1 MTAPSRR
8 AALRVLQRLRGSST
22 TLAEI
27 LVHERDQ
34 LSDPRDRALTTEIA
48 SGTVRRRAAIDAVLS
63 ATSTR
68 PLDRLDPIVLDILRM
83 STYQLLHLDRLP
95 ARAVV
100 DDAVALTKE
109 ARFKSASGFV
119 NAVLRKVDAA
129 RDRLPLPERP
139 HLSGANHPEDKDAAI
154 AYLSVTLSHPAWL
167 VSRWLERHGF
177 EATERWAR
185 FNNQPAPLT
194 LRTNVLATSRARLI
208 DALREEGL
216 DVEPTARA
224 SEGLVVRNGNPF
236 GGETARRG
244 WFVAQDEAS
253 QLVGEL
259 AGLFV
264 GSCSLDAC
272 AAPGGK
278 TLILA
283 AAAASRP
290 AQIVATDRRR
300 RRVHVLRDTVERGAP
315 GKVSIAQVDLRTALP
330 FHDIFDLVLIDAPC
344 SGLGTFRREP
354 DIKWRR
360 SPGDIAGFASAQRR
374 MLDIASSVVKPG
386 GYLVYATCSS
396 EPEENEH
403 VAEAFLDEHGVFRAV
418 LPEPTRLTP
427 GLRSVINEAGY
438 LRTWPHVH
446 ELEAFFAAVFQRGAV
461 SGQGSAVGKDL
472 KLRRDL

>member
-1 MTAPSRR
+1 MIAPSRR
-8 AALRVLQRLRGSST
+8 AALRVLQRLRDSST
-22 TLAEI
+22 TLSEI

-34 LSDPRDRALTTEIA
+34 LSDARDRALTTEIT
-48 SGTVRRRAAIDAVLS
+48 SGTVRWRAAIDAVLS

-100 DDAVALTKE
+100 DDAVELTKE
-109 ARFKSASGFV
+109 ARLTSASGFV

-129 RDRLPLPERP
+129 RDQRALPERP
-139 HLSGANHPEDKDAAI
+139 HVSDVNRPEDKDAAI
-154 AYLSVTLSHPAWL
+154 AYLSVTLSHPPWL

-177 EATERWAR
+177 AATERWAL
-185 FNNQPAPLT
+185 FNNHPAPLT
-194 LRTNVLATSRARLI
+194 LRTNALATTRERVI
-208 DALREEGL
+208 DALREEGI

-236 GGETARRG
+236 VGGTGRRG

-264 GSCSLDAC
+264 GPRLLDAC

-300 RRVHVLRDTVERGAP
+300 RRLHVLRETVERGAP
-315 GKVSIAQVDLRTALP
+315 GKVSIAQVDLPAALP
-330 FHDIFDLVLIDAPC
+330 FRDIFDLVLIDAPC
-344 SGLGTFRREP
+344 SGLGTLRREP

-360 SPGDIAGFASAQRR
+360 SQGDLAGFASAQGR
-374 MLDIASSVVKPG
+374 MLDIASGVVKPG

-403 VAEAFLDEHGVFRAV
+403 IAEAFLAEHHTFHAV
-418 LPEPTRLTP
+418 LPERTRLTP

-446 ELEAFFAAVFQRGAV
+446 ELEAFFAAVFQRRAG
-461 SGQGSAVGKDL
+461 
-472 KLRRDL
+472 